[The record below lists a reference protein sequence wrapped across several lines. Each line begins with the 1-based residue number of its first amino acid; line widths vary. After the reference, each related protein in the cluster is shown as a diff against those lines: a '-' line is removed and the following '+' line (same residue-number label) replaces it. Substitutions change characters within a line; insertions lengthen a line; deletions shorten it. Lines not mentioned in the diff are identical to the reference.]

1 MGLEK
6 ARNVDATEVE
16 RLFSEASKG
25 EKEGEEE
32 RDKGRN
38 NFISTQQT
46 FFQKTWV
53 LGIFNKGILNLVT
66 LEIISKMK
74 TKSLERGFLRVGFKK
89 NSISNCS
96 WE

>member
-46 FFQKTWV
+46 FFQKT
-53 LGIFNKGILNLVT
+53 
-66 LEIISKMK
+66 
-74 TKSLERGFLRVGFKK
+74 
-89 NSISNCS
+89 
-96 WE
+96 